1 MLATAGMRDTEHLHC
16 FPLGSRHMILDLRF
30 ILLLQYILR
39 FSLNFDGSI
48 TQTDHSD
55 KVGTSAQIHRQENEA
70 PTIIDTIAT
79 GYLRAGPS
87 KSVTLP
93 S

>member
-1 MLATAGMRDTEHLHC
+1 MVGKPQYANGGMK
-16 FPLGSRHMILDLRF
+16 
-30 ILLLQYILR
+30 
-39 FSLNFDGSI
+39 
-48 TQTDHSD
+48 QT
-55 KVGTSAQIHRQENEA
+55 QIHRQENEA

>member
-1 MLATAGMRDTEHLHC
+1 MKMLGQDPLAERNNRTVYGTAGKIS
-16 FPLGSRHMILDLRF
+16 GSGKATTSKSVHRILPGNKF
-30 ILLLQYILR
+30 
-39 FSLNFDGSI
+39 
-48 TQTDHSD
+48 T
-55 KVGTSAQIHRQENEA
+55 QIHRQKNEA